1 MIMNEY
7 LVETKSLTKNYG
19 DLTAVDQLNM
29 TVYEGEIFGFLGP
42 NGAGKTTTIL
52 MLMGL
57 SVPSSGTAVVA
68 GYDIVE
74 HSREVRK
81 VASILPEYSSVYGN
95 LTASENLNYIGRLNN
110 LSRSE
115 REERIDEMLE
125 IVGMSEWKDSK
136 AETFSRGMKQ
146 RVGIAAALIKQP
158 RIVFLDEPTLGLD
171 PVGTKE
177 IRELI
182 LKLNKEQGLT
192 VVLTSHLLPEVQMT
206 CSRVGIINKGR
217 LVITETME
225 NLTKE
230 MTGSEDRRVEF
241 KLSETPS
248 GLIGDL
254 ESIEGVKS
262 VKQENDRLY
271 VYAGVESD
279 YMVSKTITGYGAVI
293 LLMRPREY
301 SLEEIFMKYYEE
313 GL

>member
-1 MIMNEY
+1 MDEKVI
-7 LVETKSLTKNYG
+7 ETFQLTKNYG
-19 DLTAVDQLNM
+19 DLMAVDQLDM
-29 TVYEGEIFGFLGP
+29 TVHEGEIFGFLGP

-57 SVPSSGTAVVA
+57 SVPSSGTAVVG

-74 HSREVRK
+74 ESREVRK

-95 LTASENLNYIGRLNN
+95 LTAYENLNYIGRLNDI
-110 LSRSE
+110 SKAE
-115 REERIDEMLE
+115 RDERIDEMLE
-125 IVGMSEWKDSK
+125 IVGMSEWRDSK

-146 RVGIAAALIKQP
+146 RVGIAAALVKQP
-158 RIVFLDEPTLGLD
+158 KLVFLDEPTLGLD
-171 PVGTKE
+171 PVGTRE

-182 LKLNKEQGLT
+182 LRLNKEQGLT

-241 KLSETPS
+241 KLSGMPQD
-248 GLIGDL
+248 LIGNL
-254 ESIEGVKS
+254 EGIEGVKLVS
-262 VKQENDRLY
+262 QESDRLY
-271 VYAGVESD
+271 VYTSVESD
-279 YMVSKTITGYGAVI
+279 YAVSKMIVEHGAVI
-293 LLMRPREY
+293 LLMRPREHT
-301 SLEEIFMKYYEE
+301 LEEIFMKYYEE
-313 GL
+313 G

>member
-1 MIMNEY
+1 MTEKVI
-7 LVETKSLTKNYG
+7 ETTLLTKRYG
-19 DLTAVDQLNM
+19 DFTAVDQLNM
-29 TVYEGEIFGFLGP
+29 TVDEGEIFGFLGP

-57 SVPSSGTAVVA
+57 SVPTSGTGVVA
-68 GYDIVE
+68 GYDIVDE
-74 HSREVRK
+74 SREVRK
-81 VASILPEYSSVYGN
+81 VASILPEYSSLYGD
-95 LTASENLNYIGRLNN
+95 LTAYENLDYIGRLND
-110 LSRSE
+110 LSKAE
-115 REERIDEMLE
+115 GEERTNEMLK
-125 IVGMSEWKDSK
+125 IVGMSKWKDSK
-136 AETFSRGMKQ
+136 VESFSRGMKQ

-158 RIVFLDEPTLGLD
+158 KVIFLDEPTLGLD

-182 LKLNKEQGLT
+182 LRLNREQGLT
-192 VVLTSHLLPEVQMT
+192 VVMASHLLHEIQIT

-217 LVITETME
+217 MVVTETIE

-241 KLSETPS
+241 KLSEVPS

-254 ESIEGVKS
+254 EAIESVKS
-262 VKQENDRLY
+262 VTQENDRLY

-279 YMVSKTITGYGAVI
+279 FMVSKTVVEHGAVI

-301 SLEEIFMKYYEE
+301 TLEEIFMKYYTE
-313 GL
+313 G

>member
-1 MIMNEY
+1 MTEKVI
-7 LVETKSLTKNYG
+7 ETTLLTKRYG
-19 DLTAVDQLNM
+19 DFTAVDQLNM
-29 TVYEGEIFGFLGP
+29 TVDEGEIFGFLGP

-57 SVPSSGTAVVA
+57 SVPTSGTGVVA
-68 GYDIVE
+68 GYDIVDE
-74 HSREVRK
+74 SREGRK
-81 VASILPEYSSVYGN
+81 GASILPEYSSLYGD
-95 LTASENLNYIGRLNN
+95 LTAYENLDYIGRLND
-110 LSRSE
+110 LSKAE
-115 REERIDEMLE
+115 GEERTNEMLK
-125 IVGMSEWKDSK
+125 IVGMSKWKDSK
-136 AETFSRGMKQ
+136 VESFSRGMKQ

-158 RIVFLDEPTLGLD
+158 KVIFLDEPTLGLD

-182 LKLNKEQGLT
+182 LRLNREQGLT
-192 VVLTSHLLPEVQMT
+192 VVMASHLLHEIQIT

-217 LVITETME
+217 MVVTETIE

-241 KLSETPS
+241 KLSEVPS

-254 ESIEGVKS
+254 EAIESVKS
-262 VKQENDRLY
+262 VTQENDRLY

-279 YMVSKTITGYGAVI
+279 FMVSKTVVEHGAVI

-301 SLEEIFMKYYEE
+301 TLEEIFMKYYTE
-313 GL
+313 G

>member
-1 MIMNEY
+1 MNEK
-7 LVETKSLTKNYG
+7 VIETFQLTKNYG
-19 DLTAVDQLNM
+19 DLTAVDQLDM
-29 TVYEGEIFGFLGP
+29 TVHEGEIFGFLGP

-57 SVPSSGTAVVA
+57 SVPSSGTAVVG
-68 GYDIVE
+68 GYDIIE
-74 HSREVRK
+74 ESREVRK

-95 LTASENLNYIGRLNN
+95 LTAAENLNYIGRLND
-110 LSRSE
+110 LSKAE
-115 REERIDEMLE
+115 RDERIDEMLK

-158 RIVFLDEPTLGLD
+158 KLVFLDEPTLGLD
-171 PVGTKE
+171 PVGTRE

-182 LKLNKEQGLT
+182 LRLNKEQGLT

-241 KLSETPS
+241 KLSGIPQD
-248 GLIGDL
+248 LIGNL
-254 ESIEGVKS
+254 EAIEGVKS
-262 VKQENDRLY
+262 VSKEGDRLY
-271 VYAGVESD
+271 VYAGLESD
-279 YMVSKTITGYGAVI
+279 YDVSKTIVEHGAVI

-301 SLEEIFMKYYEE
+301 TLEEIFMKYYEE
-313 GL
+313 G